1 MVIYYCA
8 SEQRVPWES
17 TNIRGCCQDYSQ
29 IECLDLML
37 KITPT
42 QLIDHGQ
49 VELEHIH
56 LWSQYQKRKVN
67 TKPAINPLIEGSV
80 LPVRYTMTMV
90 AQSLWEGPTDI

>member
-1 MVIYYCA
+1 MA
-8 SEQRVPWES
+8 
-17 TNIRGCCQDYSQ
+17 
-29 IECLDLML
+29 LML

-42 QLIDHGQ
+42 HLTDRGQ

-56 LWSQYQKRKVN
+56 LWPQYQKRKVN
-67 TKPAINPLIEGSV
+67 TKQAINPLIEGSV